1 MVEATDA
8 PPGPASMIKTAI
20 LAGSGR
26 LPELLAFEFARKD
39 NPPFC
44 VSIDAQAGGWIS
56 RFDHLVVKSVEIGM
70 LVRVLKSKGVKQVVL
85 AGGLRAR
92 PSLRSIRFDWVTLS
106 NLRRFYRALGS
117 GDDALLR
124 CVIEVLE
131 EQGFKVL
138 GAHEIIPSLIAPK
151 GVLTK
156 TQPSESDKTDT
167 KLALAAAYS
176 AGKEDV
182 GQAAVAASG
191 KVVAVEDSKG
201 TDAMLARMRETRSGN
216 ASIVGVLA
224 KAAKPQQE
232 MRVDLPSIG
241 PETVENA
248 AKAGLAGIAV
258 SAGTSLILDRD
269 EVIRRADAAGI
280 FVEGC
285 EMDEPR

>member
-1 MVEATDA
+1 MVEASDA
-8 PPGPASMIKTAI
+8 PPGSKQVIQTAI

-26 LPELLAFEFARKD
+26 LPELLALELALKD
-39 NPPFC
+39 FPPLC

-56 RFDHLVVKSVEIGM
+56 QFDHLVVKSVEIGL
-70 LVRVLKSKGVKQVVL
+70 LVRVLRSKGVKQVVL
-85 AGGLRAR
+85 AGGLRTR

-124 CVIEVLE
+124 SVIEVIE
-131 EQGFKVL
+131 EQGFNVL
-138 GAHEIIPSLIAPK
+138 GAHEIIPGLIAPK

-156 TQPSESDKTDT
+156 TQPSERDKADT

-191 KVVAVEDSKG
+191 KVIAVEGPKG
-201 TDAMLARMRETRSGN
+201 TDAMLARICETRSGN

-241 PETVENA
+241 PETVDNA
-248 AKAGLAGIAV
+248 ARAGLAGIAV

-269 EVIRRADAAGI
+269 EVIKRADAAGI

-285 EMDEPR
+285 QMDEQG